1 MNIHYLHLTDS
12 LGAIEGKLVKCALW
26 LINLVHSQS
35 IMQFILSFF
44 LHGIILSHQ
53 IEKVRQKVMKL
64 IWQSHVQR
72 VKLIPY
78 DLYFVW
84 IIVNDLQM
92 LQKIMISFLMQKECD
107 VLTDTSLTLTGHLGQ
122 SHLRDIKMIIIDS
135 QLLFNWEQSIFKWGF
150 LVVRQHK
157 RIGNLCNF
165 SVWRILSCSPQEKS
179 RFRIILTI
187 WFA

>member
-1 MNIHYLHLTDS
+1 MAATASSIGISKVSVLLNMNIHYLHLTDS

-107 VLTDTSLTLTGHLGQ
+107 VLTDTSH
-122 SHLRDIKMIIIDS
+122 IDWS
-135 QLLFNWEQSIFKWGF
+135 PRPVSSEGYQNDHYWLST
-150 LVVRQHK
+150 
-157 RIGNLCNF
+157 
-165 SVWRILSCSPQEKS
+165 SV
-179 RFRIILTI
+179 
-187 WFA
+187 